1 MKLLINLAGNL
12 GGDESMSKQK
22 KAQTID
28 RLQEAFSK
36 CSVGILTNYRGLS
49 TPEITILRRRLRESG
64 VEYKVVKNTLAR
76 FAAQRVGRDD
86 LVSSFEGPVAIA
98 FGYGDITEPAKILV
112 DYIRTSK
119 ESLGI
124 KGGFLGNRLLTKE
137 NVITLSTLPPRKQLI
152 ARVVG
157 RMQSPISALVGCLVT
172 PIKQITGVLQARI
185 QQLEGE

>member
-1 MKLLINLAGNL
+1 
-12 GGDESMSKQK
+12 MSRQK

-28 RLQEAFSK
+28 GLQESFSK

-64 VEYKVVKNTLAR
+64 IEYKVVKNTLAR
-76 FAAQRVGRDD
+76 FAAERAGKDD

-98 FGYGDITEPAKILV
+98 FGYGDITEPAKILA

-119 ESLGI
+119 ASLSI
-124 KGGFLGNRLLTKE
+124 EGGFLVNRLLTE
-137 NVITLSTLPPRKQLI
+137 EDVMTLSALPSRELLI

-157 RMQSPISALVGCLVT
+157 RMQNPISALLGCLTT
-172 PIKQITGVLQARI
+172 PIRGIMGVLQARI

>member
-1 MKLLINLAGNL
+1 
-12 GGDESMSKQK
+12 MSKQK
-22 KAQTID
+22 KAQIID

-49 TPEITILRRRLRESG
+49 APEITTLRRRLRESG
-64 VEYKVVKNTLAR
+64 TEYKVVKNTLAR
-76 FAAQRVGRDD
+76 FAVERAGRGD

-98 FGYGDITEPAKILV
+98 FGYGDITEPARILA

-119 ESLGI
+119 ASLSI
-124 KGGFLGNRLLTKE
+124 EGGFLGNRLLTE
-137 NVITLSTLPPRKQLI
+137 EDVMTLSTLPSRELLI

-157 RMQSPISALVGCLVT
+157 GMQSPISALAGCLVT
-172 PIKQITGVLQARI
+172 PLRQIMGVLQARI

>member
-1 MKLLINLAGNL
+1 
-12 GGDESMSKQK
+12 MSRQK
-22 KAQTID
+22 KAQIID

-49 TPEITILRRRLRESG
+49 TPEVTILRRKLMESG
-64 VEYKVVKNTLAR
+64 AEYKVVKNTLAR
-76 FAAQRVGRDD
+76 FAAQRAGRED

-98 FGYGDITEPAKILV
+98 FGYGDITEPAKILA

-119 ESLGI
+119 ASLSI
-124 KGGFLGNRLLTKE
+124 EGGFLGDRLLTE
-137 NVITLSTLPPRKQLI
+137 EDVMTLSALPSRELLI

-157 RMQSPISALVGCLVT
+157 RMQSPISALAGCLVT
-172 PIKQITGVLQARI
+172 PVRRIMGVLQARI